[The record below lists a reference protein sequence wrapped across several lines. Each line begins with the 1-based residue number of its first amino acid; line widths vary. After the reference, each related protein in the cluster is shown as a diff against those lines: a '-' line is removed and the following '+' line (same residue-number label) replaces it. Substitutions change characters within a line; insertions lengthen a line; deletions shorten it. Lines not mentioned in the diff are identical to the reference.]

1 MRTGPF
7 QCDRGRRHSSFV
19 VRRSS
24 FVQKTRCF
32 VSTSA
37 RIRQPG
43 RWAML
48 FLASILDL
56 PVHGKTGEVIG
67 KLEDLIVR
75 IGDEPYPPIAGLLVR
90 DGRRRFFVPGGHLQ
104 AINGVARLSSS
115 TVDLQPFMRRDG
127 EVLLRKDVLDHQII
141 DITGRRIVRVN
152 DIQLAGIDGIYRLVG
167 VDVSPQALL
176 RRLGPRAL
184 SDRIIGR
191 QIIDWNAAQYLAS
204 AAPVQLKVSYDR
216 LSEINPVDLARIVDA
231 LSYRESAE
239 IVAALDDETAAETLE
254 EVSDERLADLL
265 EGMDQE
271 RAADILEEMTP
282 AAAADALE
290 DLDDEVAEQLLARM
304 EPEEAADVQAL
315 LAYAEDSAGRIMST
329 DFVRIGEGATVGDA
343 LALIRSLEEVPDPL
357 LAVYVVEDHLEEG
370 QPLDR
375 APANA
380 DEADE
385 LSYLRGIVRL
395 RNLILADT
403 ATPLIN
409 LMDDDV
415 PTVSPEDR
423 AEDAAQVLAEYNLLA
438 VPVLDEAGRMI
449 GIVTVDDALAVL
461 LPEIWQRRG
470 VRSFG

>member
-1 MRTGPF
+1 
-7 QCDRGRRHSSFV
+7 
-19 VRRSS
+19 
-24 FVQKTRCF
+24 
-32 VSTSA
+32 
-37 RIRQPG
+37 
-43 RWAML
+43 ML
-48 FLASILDL
+48 FLTSIVDRPVQGQTGDL
-56 PVHGKTGEVIG
+56 IG
-67 KLEDLIVR
+67 KLDDLIVR
-75 IGDEPYPPIAGLLVR
+75 MGDEHYPPIAGLVVR
-90 DGRRRFFVPGGHLQ
+90 DGRRRFFVPATQLQ
-104 AINGVARLSSS
+104 DLNGSTRLSSS
-115 TVDLQPFMRRDG
+115 IVDLQPFTRRNG
-127 EVLLRKDVLDHQII
+127 EVLLRRDVLDHQLI

-152 DIQLAGIDGIYRLVG
+152 DIQLTRVEGAFRVVG
-167 VDVSPQALL
+167 VDISARALL
-176 RRLGPRAL
+176 RRLGPRVMAG
-184 SDRIIGR
+184 RIVGR
-191 QIIDWNAAQYLAS
+191 QIIDWSDVQYLAS

-216 LSEINPVDLARIVDA
+216 LAELNPVDLARIVDA

-239 IVAALDDETAAETLE
+239 IVAALDEETAAETLE

-282 AAAADALE
+282 GAAADVLE
-290 DLDDEVAEQLLARM
+290 DLDDEVAKQLLARM
-304 EPEEAADVQAL
+304 EPEEAADVQQL
-315 LAYAEDSAGRIMST
+315 LAYDEDSAGRIMTT
-329 DFVRIGEGATVGDA
+329 DFVRIRAGATVGDA
-343 LALIRSLEEVPDPL
+343 LSLIRSLEEVPDPL

>member
-1 MRTGPF
+1 
-7 QCDRGRRHSSFV
+7 
-19 VRRSS
+19 
-24 FVQKTRCF
+24 
-32 VSTSA
+32 
-37 RIRQPG
+37 
-43 RWAML
+43 ML

-67 KLEDLIVR
+67 RLEDVIVR
-75 IGDEPYPPIAGLLVR
+75 IGDALYPPIAGLVVR
-90 DGRRRFFVPGGHLQ
+90 DRRRQFFVPGGNLQ
-104 AINGVARLSSS
+104 ALEGVTQLSSS

-152 DIQLAGIDGIYRLVG
+152 DIQLAAIDSIYRLVG

-191 QIIDWNAAQYLAS
+191 QIIDWDAAQYLAS

-216 LSEINPVDLARIVDA
+216 LSELNPVDLARIVDA

-290 DLDDEVAEQLLARM
+290 DLDEEVAEQLLARM
-304 EPEEAADVQAL
+304 EPDEAADVQAL
-315 LAYAEDSAGRIMST
+315 LAYDEDSAGRIMST
-329 DFVRIGEGATVGDA
+329 DFIRVGEGATVGDA
-343 LALIRSLEEVPDPL
+343 VALLRALEEVPDPL
-357 LAVYVVEDHLEEG
+357 LAVYVVA
-370 QPLDR
+370 QPTDADR
-375 APANA
+375 AAEPIPE
-380 DEADE
+380 DQEAIV
-385 LSYLRGIVRL
+385 LRGIVRL
-395 RNLILADT
+395 RNLILADP
-403 ATPLIN
+403 ATPLAEV
-409 LMDDDV
+409 MDDDV
-415 PTVSPEDR
+415 PTVGPDDR
-423 AEDAAQVLAEYNLLA
+423 AEDAARVLAEYNLLA
-438 VPVLDEAGRMI
+438 VPVLDDAGRML

-461 LPEIWQRRG
+461 LPDIWRLRG
-470 VRSFG
+470 PRAFG